1 MYRQADREADTP
13 RRGWFSTDVLQN
25 AASGGRKT
33 VGGPCCGPKQAA
45 HAAEVIVKITGP
57 SAKLAA
63 IMATMAT
70 AMATA
75 TAKPSMRGVLEMF
88 IVFYNIAR
96 RHMHAASGLCVP
108 EARCP

>member
-1 MYRQADREADTP
+1 MMYQQADREADTP
-13 RRGWFSTDVLQN
+13 RRRWFDTDVLQN

-57 SAKLAA
+57 SAKIAVV
-63 IMATMAT
+63 MATMAT

-75 TAKPSMRGVLEMF
+75 TAKPSRGVLEVF
-88 IVFYNIAR
+88 IVFYNIVR
-96 RHMHAASGLCVP
+96 RHMHAASGLYVP
-108 EARCP
+108 EARRP